1 MSQTPRIVLVGAG
14 RVGSHLA
21 RRLAACGLRPA
32 QVFNRSL
39 ERALDL
45 GQELKIPSTAEWEQL
60 LLDAD
65 LYLIAVRDDAI
76 PQVAAQVATL
86 LQGRSPLVA
95 HTSGA
100 TPIQVL
106 QPFFERCGV
115 FYPVQT
121 FSAER
126 QPDFS
131 RIPICIFAQ
140 NADDMALLRRLAER
154 VSGAV
159 YEADD
164 EQRLSLHVAAVF
176 VNNFVN
182 YLYGVG
188 QRLAQEAGLPF
199 ELLWPLIVE
208 TAEKIQAGIPPAEA
222 QTGPARRGDV
232 ATVQRHLQ
240 YLQRHPACREVYRT
254 LSIRI
259 NPALEQQWPLAEGE
273 PSPQSE

>member
-1 MSQTPRIVLVGAG
+1 MKEAPGIVLIGAG

-21 RRLAACGLRPA
+21 RRLVACGLRPV
-32 QVFNRSL
+32 QIFNRTL
-39 ERALDL
+39 ERALIL
-45 GQELKIPSTAEWEQL
+45 GQALQVPLAATWEQL
-60 LLDAD
+60 LPDAN

-76 PQVAAQVATL
+76 PQVAAQLAAVV
-86 LQGRSPLVA
+86 QGRSPLVV

-100 TPIQVL
+100 TPMQVL
-106 QPFFERCGV
+106 QPFFARCGV

-126 QPDFS
+126 QPDFT

-140 NADDMALLRRLAER
+140 HANDVALLRHLALR
-154 VSGAV
+154 VSGMT

-164 EQRLSLHVAAVF
+164 EQRLGLHVAAVF

-182 YLYGVG
+182 YLYSIG
-188 QRLAQEAGLPF
+188 QSLMQEAGLPF

-208 TAEKIQAGIPPAEA
+208 TAEKIQAGIPPSEA
-222 QTGPARRGDV
+222 QTGPAYRGDA

-240 YLQRHPACREVYRT
+240 YLQQHAAYRKIYRM
-254 LSIRI
+254 LSINI
-259 NPALEQQWPLAEGE
+259 NPVLEQQWPLTEGGL
-273 PSPQSE
+273 SPQDE